1 MMNDGKMGDMEM
13 DDTISESIIERLMGL
28 LDHGLRAQ
36 YYTNRNL
43 LYNLHY
49 LAIGDRDFEFCV
61 YTLRGEVKCS
71 CLYQH
76 CSDYRNRID
85 QGVFNL
91 ADPNFLDDIES
102 LFSFSFSASSLNW
115 FR

>member
-1 MMNDGKMGDMEM
+1 MGDTEM
-13 DDTISESIIERLMGL
+13 DNTISKLIIERLMGL

-36 YYTNRNL
+36 YYMNRNVW
-43 LYNLHY
+43 YNLHY
-49 LAIGDRDFEFCV
+49 LVIGDRDFEFCV
-61 YTLRGEVKCS
+61 YTLMGEVRCS
-71 CLYQH
+71 CLYQYR
-76 CSDYRNRID
+76 SDYRNRVD

-102 LFSFSFSASSLNW
+102 LFSFSFSASSIDW